1 MGVFL
6 GMGDALLHFEH
17 FIITHGP
24 WPFHDILCYV
34 PIKKVGLAFNKAL
47 IEGERLL
54 ALMPSSGS
62 VAVDIHALNHEALL
76 VEQRIVLHSTCVA
89 LGGEGVEQWNT

>member
-1 MGVFL
+1 MAPSMISSVML
-6 GMGDALLHFEH
+6 
-17 FIITHGP
+17 
-24 WPFHDILCYV
+24 

-62 VAVDIHALNHEALL
+62 VAVGTHALNHHEALL

-89 LGGEGVEQWNT
+89 LGGEEVEQWNT

>member
-1 MGVFL
+1 M
-6 GMGDALLHFEH
+6 
-17 FIITHGP
+17 
-24 WPFHDILCYV
+24 

-62 VAVDIHALNHEALL
+62 VAVGTHALNHHEALL

-89 LGGEGVEQWNT
+89 LGGEEVEQWNT